1 VFVSLVYFLLYS
13 VNICFIRFFY
23 QGDLLWTQHQHRSS
37 IYFNDLEER
46 TTVDRINKQTVYGI
60 ISSAMKTDID
70 YQDRIIVDPEIMVG
84 KPVIKGTRIP
94 VELVLERLE
103 ETTDTTLLFEDYPQL
118 TNEDI
123 KACLWYAKELVKGE
137 QVYPTSLSHTA

>member
-1 VFVSLVYFLLYS
+1 
-13 VNICFIRFFY
+13 
-23 QGDLLWTQHQHRSS
+23 
-37 IYFNDLEER
+37 
-46 TTVDRINKQTVYGI
+46 
-60 ISSAMKTDID
+60 MKTHLQ
-70 YQDRIIVDPEIMVG
+70 YQDRIIVDPEILVG

-118 TNEDI
+118 TDEDI

-137 QVYPTSLSHTA
+137 QIYPTSYSRTT